1 MAGAMSANPAR
12 KVGSPPRP
20 AGRMAPRRPLTARP
34 AAPPRPPQRALVV
47 DQKNM
52 LLLWLEEKIARH
64 EMTAAQA
71 DEMVKDAGSAIKNWV
86 SPAKDAL
93 GSAQLFKKMATDFAS
108 WKGAKVVYSRSSAG
122 HQLVTFKGW
131 PANRSI
137 VRGTR
142 YRVDHPKMIELQ
154 IGKPG
159 LRAAA
164 KDSARFGVYLVV
176 AVDIADYLMR
186 DKATLGELL
195 GTLTVDI
202 PGVLLAS
209 AVGAAAGSAVAGTAL
224 GTALVVG
231 SFALGPM
238 LVAFVVGVAVGYA
251 LSQIDSHYKI
261 GEKLGKAYDAGLDR
275 LAEIWDDLG
284 DGAELRY
291 RQLMNSQMIHDL
303 DRNIDWLTARIAK
316 YGDRVSGTLSQL
328 W

>member
-1 MAGAMSANPAR
+1 MTGPASNNPAWR
-12 KVGSPPRP
+12 PRSSRPPAAHP
-20 AGRMAPRRPLTARP
+20 APRRSPSPRASVSPR
-34 AAPPRPPQRALVV
+34 APERVLIV

-52 LLLWLEEKIARH
+52 LRLWLEEKVIRR
-64 EMTAAQA
+64 EMTPAQA
-71 DEMVKDAGSAIKNWV
+71 DAMLRDAGSGIKNWV

-93 GSAQLFKKMATDFAS
+93 GSVKLFHKIARDFAS
-108 WKGAKVVYSRSSAG
+108 WKGARVYFSRSSAG

-131 PANRSI
+131 PNNRAI
-137 VRGTR
+137 IRGTR
-142 YRVDHPKMIELQ
+142 YRVDHPRMIELQ

-164 KDSARFGVYLVV
+164 KDSARFGLYLVV
-176 AVDIADYLMR
+176 AVDVADYLFR
-186 DKATLGELL
+186 DKATLGQLL
-195 GTLTVDI
+195 GALTVDI

-261 GEKLGKAYDAGLDR
+261 SEKLGKAFDAGLDR
-275 LAEIWDDLG
+275 LAEVWENLSDE
-284 DGAELRY
+284 AEARY
-291 RQLMNSQMIHDL
+291 RQLMNSVLVHDL
-303 DRNIDWLTARIAK
+303 EQNIDWLSKRIARQS
-316 YGDRVSGTLSQL
+316 DRVSGTLSQL